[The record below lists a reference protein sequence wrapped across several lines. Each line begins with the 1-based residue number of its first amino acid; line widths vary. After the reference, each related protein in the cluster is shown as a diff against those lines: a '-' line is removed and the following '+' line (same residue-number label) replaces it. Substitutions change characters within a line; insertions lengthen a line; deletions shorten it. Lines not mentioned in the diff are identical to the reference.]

1 MPLVEVNAQKPAK
14 AHAEIASI
22 CLSEAVY
29 AIGPRRTELLDSARS
44 HIGSLRLLLTAKCPE
59 EAWIT
64 YNELFDLL
72 ELFDNPDR
80 VLPATSL

>member
-1 MPLVEVNAQKPAK
+1 MPLVVVNTRKPA
-14 AHAEIASI
+14 ATHAEIASI
-22 CLSEAVY
+22 CLTEAVN
-29 AIGPRRTELLDSARS
+29 AMGPRRIELLDSARF
-44 HIGSLRLLLTAKCPE
+44 HIGRLRRLLTVKSPE

-80 VLPATSL
+80 VPATGL